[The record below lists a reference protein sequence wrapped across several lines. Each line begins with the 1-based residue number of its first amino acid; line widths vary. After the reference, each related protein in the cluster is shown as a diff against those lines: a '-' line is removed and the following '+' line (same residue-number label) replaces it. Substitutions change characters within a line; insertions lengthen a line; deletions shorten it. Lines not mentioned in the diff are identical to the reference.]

1 MNAEADTRMTWHPEE
16 AFSESDRLA
25 EAGGP
30 EQALALADL
39 IKRLRTLR
47 SQAAYHDLDMI
58 AYLLH
63 MAEVEACD
71 SLVRMADEDP
81 REVREPHSD

>member
-1 MNAEADTRMTWHPEE
+1 MEPDEA
-16 AFSESDRLA
+16 A
-25 EAGGP
+25 
-30 EQALALADL
+30 QALALADL

-71 SLVRMADEDP
+71 SLVRMAEEDP
-81 REVREPHSD
+81 REVRSSLPE

>member
-1 MNAEADTRMTWHPEE
+1 MTWQPEDALPDADHQVE
-16 AFSESDRLA
+16 PD
-25 EAGGP
+25 GP
-30 EQALALADL
+30 EQAIALADL
-39 IKRLRTLR
+39 IKRVRTLR

-71 SLVRMADEDP
+71 SLVRMAEEDP
-81 REVREPHSD
+81 REMRIP